1 MDALTFFHSCHT
13 PTHRETASSSSS
25 HVVVIPSVYRLF
37 SFIFLPRVRQSSSI
51 RGVSHT
57 VVGSFIHSF
66 IVGESQPSLVIG
78 RINQMMMLTRDATT
92 TTTERDDVRMVR
104 DAVSR
109 GIYLLLGTPCVG
121 TDTGGAPPSD
131 GGVFVVDADAGV
143 DFDAFASSST
153 TTTTTS
159 FTSSNAAV
167 TALTDAAMDETIAE
181 RMARDVAKRAR
192 EALVHARTQRVGAER
207 GARRACAWLGKWT
220 TSEDVADVRAVAI
233 EQLRVV
239 LGGCVESDD
248 DEDDDSADSTTHPMR
263 AFYVRDADADAD
275 DAPTTRVS
283 IEKVLADEEGFVAAV
298 IDAFARL
305 RIFFERYVVKQR
317 NNHTRTSS
325 MSSMSDDILGGAPSA
340 DGFVHGSASPNR
352 NARATTEV
360 QIMATT
366 TTPDGRTTTKTFKM
380 DASKSVVAKE
390 KIERDLQTV
399 RRWSEETSEAARRV
413 VREWLA
419 ETQTIDA
426 MRANLRRCVPDD
438 RATMRQIQRRELLS
452 HALASWGDL
461 RSAVVALELGV
472 EELKFCER
480 RAKYYLD
487 ENEACYRRVSTV
499 EDAESLDRL
508 LLDELEGHRASFV
521 AAAPN
526 AREMEDRARAC
537 VLKIRAVNSCDATRV
552 GGSSGST
559 RKMTSYY
566 PDGDMDVK
574 RVLRDALEDV
584 KASYRDLMD
593 EFNDADDDADLD
605 DDSSLSALTPNANRR
620 DATALY
626 ARIEPILN
634 RYADTTLSRVIQRVV
649 RALNREGAALTR
661 GIDLARCA
669 VFAHVFA
676 GVAVAHAKAVDDELL
691 ESILREFEECDE
703 EAARVKSAKAIKRRK
718 SRTRKKEIRRM
729 MTLQQEQEEQQKD
742 DSPTDEKTP
751 KEKNDDDDDDG
762 EGADEEE
769 NENEP
774 VVVIAA
780 VVDKENIPPPPPP
793 TCEAIDD
800 GSDAGWTKARSRRK
814 SSSSSPARGIKTPIP
829 APRVSMTK
837 TIPAPIPLPKT
848 PSTNTVSPCPP
859 VPVPPKPL
867 PPVAA
872 HPPLPP
878 GPAPESAQASRLR
891 QQPSVDDA
899 QRPRTAIP
907 PPRANFPPKPK
918 TTTKTRPPLRSI
930 AEYKR
935 MLGTESES
943 DRESRLKEFPALTS
957 SANGSTTATPT
968 IPSVRKSSS
977 SLPVPRIVPPPP
989 PPPRQKSWA
998 EAKLSIDGVKLPS
1011 LIKIK

>member
-1 MDALTFFHSCHT
+1 LDPPTSFCFCFDLSHPDAPRGTCVRFLFYFFFCF
-13 PTHRETASSSSS
+13 
-25 HVVVIPSVYRLF
+25 VCVILHPWR
-37 SFIFLPRVRQSSSI
+37 
-51 RGVSHT
+51 HA
-57 VVGSFIHSF
+57 VVGSFHSF
-66 IVGESQPSLVIG
+66 IHSLIHSLLGKVNRRGE
-78 RINQMMMLTRDATT
+78 LTRVTMLSKPMMTTRDGTT
-92 TTTERDDVRMVR
+92 TADPNTRMVR

-109 GIYLLLGTPCVG
+109 GIYLLLGECVG
-121 TDTGGAPPSD
+121 TDTSGAPPSD
-131 GGVFVVDADAGV
+131 GVFVFDADAV
-143 DFDAFASSST
+143 DFDAFASSRRAHAHST
-153 TTTTTS
+153 TTSS

-167 TALTDAAMDETIAE
+167 TALTDAAMDKTIAE

-220 TSEDVADVRAVAI
+220 TREDVADVRAVAI

-248 DEDDDSADSTTHPMR
+248 DDSDEDDDSADSTTHPMR
-263 AFYVRDADADAD
+263 AFYVRDADDADAQT
-275 DAPTTRVS
+275 TTRVS

-298 IDAFARL
+298 VDAFARL

-340 DGFVHGSASPNR
+340 DGFASSPNR
-352 NARATTEV
+352 NARATTTEV

-366 TTPDGRTTTKTFKM
+366 TTPDGRTSTKTFKM

-537 VLKIRAVNSCDATRV
+537 VLKIRAVNSCDATR
-552 GGSSGST
+552 GGSSGSM

-574 RVLRDALEDV
+574 HVLRDALDDV

-593 EFNDADDDADLD
+593 EFNDADDADLD

-729 MTLQQEQEEQQKD
+729 MTLQQEQEQQQKD

-762 EGADEEE
+762 EE

-780 VVDKENIPPPPPP
+780 VVDKENIPPSPP
-793 TCEAIDD
+793 TCETIDD

-829 APRVSMTK
+829 APRVSATK
-837 TIPAPIPLPKT
+837 TIPAPKQLPKT
-848 PSTNTVSPCPP
+848 PSTNTVSPCP
-859 VPVPPKPL
+859 PVPPKPL

-957 SANGSTTATPT
+957 ANGSTTPAQTVTATPT
-968 IPSVRKSSS
+968 IPSVRKSSSS

>member
-1 MDALTFFHSCHT
+1 
-13 PTHRETASSSSS
+13 
-25 HVVVIPSVYRLF
+25 
-37 SFIFLPRVRQSSSI
+37 
-51 RGVSHT
+51 
-57 VVGSFIHSF
+57 
-66 IVGESQPSLVIG
+66 
-78 RINQMMMLTRDATT
+78 MMTT
-92 TTTERDDVRMVR
+92 TIAANERSRTAVR

-109 GIYLLLGTPCVG
+109 GIYLLLGGESPRYRSACSG
-121 TDTGGAPPSD
+121 TDGALD
-131 GGVFVVDADAGV
+131 DADVDASV
-143 DFDAFASSST
+143 DFDLDAPSHRVS
-153 TTTTTS
+153 
-159 FTSSNAAV
+159 AAV
-167 TALTDAAMDETIAE
+167 TALTDAAMDKTIAE

-192 EALVHARTQRVGAER
+192 EALVRAGTQREGAER
-207 GARRACAWLGKWT
+207 GTRRACAWLGKWT
-220 TSEDVADVRAVAI
+220 TREDVEDVRAVAI
-233 EQLRVV
+233 EQLRIV
-239 LGGCVESDD
+239 LRGCAESDD
-248 DEDDDSADSTTHPMR
+248 DDDDDDFGCGDSTHPMR
-263 AFYVRDADADAD
+263 AFYVRDDASD
-275 DAPTTRVS
+275 DDDDDDTQTTTPRTTRVS

-298 IDAFARL
+298 VDAFARL
-305 RIFFERYVVKQR
+305 RIFFERYVLKQR
-317 NNHTRTSS
+317 NNRFSS
-325 MSSMSDDILGGAPSA
+325 SSSSSVSDDVLGGGAPSL
-340 DGFVHGSASPNR
+340 DGVVHGLAASSPNR
-352 NARATTEV
+352 NVRATTEV

-390 KIERDLQTV
+390 KIERDLKTV

-426 MRANLRRCVPDD
+426 MRANLRRCVSDD

-537 VLKIRAVNSCDATRV
+537 VLKIRAVNSCDATRG

-566 PDGDMDVK
+566 PDGNMDVK
-574 RVLRDALEDV
+574 RVLKDALDDV

-593 EFNDADDDADLD
+593 EFNDDSDD
-605 DDSSLSALTPNANRR
+605 DDSSSSLALTPNANRR

-649 RALNREGAALTR
+649 RALNREGEALTR

-729 MTLQQEQEEQQKD
+729 ITLQQQEQKD
-742 DSPTDEKTP
+742 DSPTYEKTSSP
-751 KEKNDDDDDDG
+751 KEKNDG
-762 EGADEEE
+762 DEEDE
-769 NENEP
+769 DDNEP
-774 VVVIAA
+774 PVVVVIAA
-780 VVDKENIPPPPPP
+780 AVDKENIPPPPPP
-793 TCEAIDD
+793 TCETIDD

-814 SSSSSPARGIKTPIP
+814 SSSSSPARGMKTLIP
-829 APRVSMTK
+829 APRVSTTK
-837 TIPAPIPLPKT
+837 TIPAPKPLPKT
-848 PSTNTVSPCPP
+848 SSTTVSPCSLMTTAP
-859 VPVPPKPL
+859 VVPLKPL

-891 QQPSVDDA
+891 QQTSVDDA

-918 TTTKTRPPLRSI
+918 TKTKTRPPLRSI

-957 SANGSTTATPT
+957 AIGSTTP
-968 IPSVRKSSS
+968 IVRKSLSSS
-977 SLPVPRIVPPPP
+977 SLPVPTIVPPPP

>member
-1 MDALTFFHSCHT
+1 MLSK
-13 PTHRETASSSSS
+13 P
-25 HVVVIPSVYRLF
+25 
-37 SFIFLPRVRQSSSI
+37 
-51 RGVSHT
+51 
-57 VVGSFIHSF
+57 
-66 IVGESQPSLVIG
+66 
-78 RINQMMMLTRDATT
+78 MMMTT
-92 TTTERDDVRMVR
+92 TADANTRMVR

-109 GIYLLLGTPCVG
+109 GIYLLLGECVG
-121 TDTGGAPPSD
+121 SDTSGGPPSD
-131 GGVFVVDADAGV
+131 VAFVDADAV
-143 DFDAFASSST
+143 DFDAFASSRHARST
-153 TTTTTS
+153 TSS

-167 TALTDAAMDETIAE
+167 TALTDAAMDTTIAE

-192 EALVHARTQRVGAER
+192 EALVRARTHREGAER

-220 TSEDVADVRAVAI
+220 TREDVADVRAVAI

-248 DEDDDSADSTTHPMR
+248 DDDDPMR
-263 AFYVRDADADAD
+263 AFYVRDADAV

-298 IDAFARL
+298 VDAFARL

-325 MSSMSDDILGGAPSA
+325 MSDDILGGAPSP
-340 DGFVHGSASPNR
+340 DGFASSPNR
-352 NARATTEV
+352 NARASSTEV

-366 TTPDGRTTTKTFKM
+366 TTPDGRTSTKTFKM
-380 DASKSVVAKE
+380 DATKSVVAKE

-399 RRWSEETSEAARRV
+399 RRWSEETSEASRRV

-552 GGSSGST
+552 GGYGGSSGST

-566 PDGDMDVK
+566 PDEDMDVK
-574 RVLRDALEDV
+574 RVLRDALDDV

-593 EFNDADDDADLD
+593 EFNAAAAADANDLD
-605 DDSSLSALTPNANRR
+605 DDSTLSALTPNTNRR

-703 EAARVKSAKAIKRRK
+703 EAARVKSTKAIKRRK

-729 MTLQQEQEEQQKD
+729 MTLQQEQEEQKD

-751 KEKNDDDDDDG
+751 KEKNDDDGEDD
-762 EGADEEE
+762 EEEE
-769 NENEP
+769 NETEP

-780 VVDKENIPPPPPP
+780 VVDKENIPPPSPP
-793 TCEAIDD
+793 TCETIDD

-814 SSSSSPARGIKTPIP
+814 SSSSLPARGIKTPIP
-829 APRVSMTK
+829 APRVSVTK
-837 TIPAPIPLPKT
+837 TIPAPKPLPKI
-848 PSTNTVSPCPP
+848 PSTNTVSPCP
-859 VPVPPKPL
+859 PVPPKPL

-891 QQPSVDDA
+891 QQTSVDDA

-918 TTTKTRPPLRSI
+918 TKTKTRPPLRSI

-957 SANGSTTATPT
+957 ANGPTTPVQTVTPTPT

-977 SLPVPRIVPPPP
+977 SLPVPRIA
-989 PPPRQKSWA
+989 PPRQKSWA

>member
-1 MDALTFFHSCHT
+1 MD
-13 PTHRETASSSSS
+13 
-25 HVVVIPSVYRLF
+25 
-37 SFIFLPRVRQSSSI
+37 
-51 RGVSHT
+51 
-57 VVGSFIHSF
+57 
-66 IVGESQPSLVIG
+66 
-78 RINQMMMLTRDATT
+78 
-92 TTTERDDVRMVR
+92 
-104 DAVSR
+104 
-109 GIYLLLGTPCVG
+109 
-121 TDTGGAPPSD
+121 D
-131 GGVFVVDADAGV
+131 GGIDGIV
-143 DFDAFASSST
+143 DFDAPQSHSHWQSLESS
-153 TTTTTS
+153 
-159 FTSSNAAV
+159 V
-167 TALTDAAMDETIAE
+167 TALTDAAMDKTIAE

-192 EALVHARTQRVGAER
+192 EALVRAGTHGEGAER
-207 GARRACAWLGKWT
+207 GTRRACAWLGKWT
-220 TSEDVADVRAVAI
+220 TREDVEDVRAVAI
-233 EQLRVV
+233 EQLRIV
-239 LGGCVESDD
+239 LGEDGDACDD
-248 DEDDDSADSTTHPMR
+248 DDDSGGGGGDSTTTHPMR
-263 AFYVRDADADAD
+263 AFYVRDDAGD
-275 DAPTTRVS
+275 DIQTTRVS

-298 IDAFARL
+298 VDAFARL
-305 RIFFERYVVKQR
+305 RIFFERYVLKQR
-317 NNHTRTSS
+317 NNRTSS
-325 MSSMSDDILGGAPSA
+325 SSVSDDVLGGVV
-340 DGFVHGSASPNR
+340 VHGLAASPNR

-390 KIERDLQTV
+390 KIERDLKTV

-537 VLKIRAVNSCDATRV
+537 VLKIRAVNSCDATRG

-574 RVLRDALEDV
+574 RVLADALDDV

-593 EFNDADDDADLD
+593 EFNDDSDD
-605 DDSSLSALTPNANRR
+605 DDSSSSLALTPNANRR

-649 RALNREGAALTR
+649 RALNREGEALTR

-729 MTLQQEQEEQQKD
+729 ITLQQEQEQKD
-742 DSPTDEKTP
+742 DSPTDEKTSSP
-751 KEKNDDDDDDG
+751 SKEKN
-762 EGADEEE
+762 EGDEEDEKE
-769 NENEP
+769 NDNEP

-780 VVDKENIPPPPPP
+780 AVDKENIPPPPPP
-793 TCEAIDD
+793 TCETIDD

-814 SSSSSPARGIKTPIP
+814 SSSSPPARVIKTPIP
-829 APRVSMTK
+829 APRVSTTK
-837 TIPAPIPLPKT
+837 TIPAPKPLPKT
-848 PSTNTVSPCPP
+848 PLTTVVSPCSLMTTV
-859 VPVPPKPL
+859 VPLKPL

-891 QQPSVDDA
+891 QQTSVDDA
-899 QRPRTAIP
+899 QRLRTAIP

-918 TTTKTRPPLRSI
+918 TKTKTRPPLRSI

-943 DRESRLKEFPALTS
+943 DRESRLKEFPALK
-957 SANGSTTATPT
+957 SANGSMTP
-968 IPSVRKSSS
+968 IVRKLSSS
-977 SLPVPRIVPPPP
+977 SLPVPTIVPPPP